1 MDRDGGLS
9 RHLIHP
15 KSVETGSLGAKCT
28 DSGAA
33 FPATG
38 VGELM
43 AGTVLLRGHE
53 KNVARPAGNHMTPV
67 GSRACNPIALPQ
79 NGKVFVDKSPPAR
92 KRTREKCHS
101 CLLVASAAL
110 HP

>member
-1 MDRDGGLS
+1 MDQDGGLS

-28 DSGAA
+28 NSGAA

-43 AGTVLLRGHE
+43 AGTVLLRGHGE
-53 KNVARPAGNHMTPV
+53 NVARPAGNHMTPV
-67 GSRACNPIALPQ
+67 GSRAPIALPQ
-79 NGKVFVDKSPPAR
+79 NGRVFVDKSPPAR
-92 KRTREKCHS
+92 KRSHS